1 MAKKNNTN
9 ISQSILGGIGNN
21 NVVSI
26 SADSDG
32 AGTKQAME
40 LLATI
45 LDSYEP
51 TESQDPTQ
59 TEFISTMQLQKTVQ
73 DTIGV
78 ELALQII
85 YQALLDAGLKQQFI
99 TTVPALQKGIY
110 FLAHKKP

>member
-1 MAKKNNTN
+1 MAKKTNTN
-9 ISQSILGGIGNN
+9 ISQSILGVGNN
-21 NVVSI
+21 NVVSV
-26 SADSDG
+26 STDSDG
-32 AGTKQAME
+32 DFTKQAME

-45 LDSYEP
+45 LDGYEP

-73 DTIGV
+73 ETIGV

-85 YQALLDAGLKQQFI
+85 YQSCIEQGLKHQFI
-99 TTVPALQKGIY
+99 TTVPALQKGVY